1 MGDLYLDSTATTK
14 PTELAINSF
23 INVNTNNWYN
33 PNATMSEGG
42 IEARRIIERS
52 RESIAYGIGAK
63 PEQIIF
69 TSGSTEGAN
78 MIIKGFIPRGQ
89 EKDYGI
95 ICSTIEHPAVWETC
109 KYMGSCGVDLWCL
122 DVDEW
127 GQVLIDELKY
137 DLNILKDKKGILVCI
152 MDSNNETGVLQRTME
167 IEEIVHS
174 YPNAY
179 LFSDMTQSYAHAEVI
194 EADMLGYDFAC
205 ASAQKFGG
213 LKGVGFVYAKDPSL
227 LTPLIHGGGQEEGL
241 RSGTENVGGIYSM
254 AHQFDMVCNARKN
267 GDLKYIRTLR
277 NKLEEDLLLN
287 FSKCMLLTPED
298 CALPNIVSVCF
309 IGHDANQIVTMLEL
323 QGIQVSAG
331 SACHTGENEPS
342 RVLKAMGLTDDQARS
357 TIRISLSSEVS
368 RTDIDR
374 FVNVLKGVMN

>member
-1 MGDLYLDSTATTK
+1 MYLDTTATTK
-14 PTELAINSF
+14 PTSLAIDSF
-23 INVNTNNWYN
+23 INVNTNHWHN

-42 IEARRIIERS
+42 IEARRLVEES
-52 RESIAYGIGAK
+52 RAKVAELIGAK

-78 MIIKGFIPRGQ
+78 MIIKGFIPRGR

-95 ICSTIEHPAVWETC
+95 ICSVIEHPAVWETC

-127 GQVLIDELKY
+127 GQVLMDPLKY
-137 DLNILKDKKGILVCI
+137 DLEALKSKKRILVCI

-174 YPNAY
+174 YSNAY
-179 LFSDMTQSYAHAEVI
+179 LFSDMTQSYAHADFI

-213 LKGVGFVYAKDPSL
+213 LKGVGFVYAKDPTL
-227 LTPLIHGGGQEEGL
+227 LTPLIHGGGQENGL

-254 AHQFDMVCNARKN
+254 AHQFDIVCNARKN
-267 GDLKYIRTLR
+267 GDFEYIRSISDKLR
-277 NKLEEDLLLN
+277 YDLLLN
-287 FSKCMLLTPED
+287 FKDCMILTPEGYV
-298 CALPNIVSVCF
+298 LPNIISVCF
-309 IGHDANQIVTMLEL
+309 PGHDANQIVTMLEL

-374 FVNVLKGVMN
+374 FITVLKGVM

>member
-14 PTELAINSF
+14 PTELAISSF
-23 INVNTNNWYN
+23 VNVNTNNWYN

-42 IEARRIIERS
+42 IEARRIIEHS
-52 RESIAYGIGAK
+52 RESIAYGIHAK

-78 MIIKGFIPRGQ
+78 MIIKGFIPRGH

-95 ICSTIEHPAVWETC
+95 ICSVIEHPAVWETC

-127 GQVLIDELKY
+127 GQVLLDPLKY
-137 DLNILKDKKGILVCI
+137 DLEALKSKKRILVCI

-167 IEEIVHS
+167 IEEIVHE

-179 LFSDMTQSYAHAEVI
+179 LFTDMTQSYAHAEVI
-194 EADMLGYDFAC
+194 EADTLGYDFAC

-227 LTPLIHGGGQEEGL
+227 LTPLIHGGGQEDGL

-277 NKLEEDLLLN
+277 NKLEEDLLHN
-287 FSKCMLLTPED
+287 FNKCMLLTPED

-309 IGHDANQIVTMLEL
+309 PGHDANQIVTMLEL

-342 RVLKAMGLTDDQARS
+342 RVLKAIGLTDDEARS

-374 FVNVLKGVMN
+374 FITVLKGVMV

>member
-1 MGDLYLDSTATTK
+1 MYLDTTATTK
-14 PTELAINSF
+14 PTSLAIDSF
-23 INVNTNNWYN
+23 INVNTNHWHN

-42 IEARRIIERS
+42 IEARRLVEES
-52 RESIAYGIGAK
+52 RAKVAGLIGAK

-78 MIIKGFIPRGQ
+78 MIIKGFIPRGR

-95 ICSTIEHPAVWETC
+95 ICSVIEHPAVWETC

-127 GQVLIDELKY
+127 GQVLMDPLKY
-137 DLNILKDKKGILVCI
+137 DLEALKSKKRILVCI

-174 YPNAY
+174 YSNAY
-179 LFSDMTQSYAHAEVI
+179 LFSDMTQSYAHADFI

-213 LKGVGFVYAKDPSL
+213 LKGVGFVYAKDPTL
-227 LTPLIHGGGQEEGL
+227 LTPLIHGGGQENGL

-254 AHQFDMVCNARKN
+254 AHQFDIVCNARKN
-267 GDLKYIRTLR
+267 GDFEYIRSISDKLR
-277 NKLEEDLLLN
+277 YDLLLN
-287 FSKCMLLTPED
+287 FKDCMILTPEGYV
-298 CALPNIVSVCF
+298 LPNIISVCF
-309 IGHDANQIVTMLEL
+309 PGHDANQIVTMLEL

-374 FVNVLKGVMN
+374 FITVLKGVM

>member
-1 MGDLYLDSTATTK
+1 MYLDTTATTK
-14 PTELAINSF
+14 PTSLAIDSF
-23 INVNTNNWYN
+23 INVNTNHWHN

-42 IEARRIIERS
+42 IEARRLVEES
-52 RESIAYGIGAK
+52 RAKVAELIGAK

-78 MIIKGFIPRGQ
+78 MIIKGFIPRGR

-95 ICSTIEHPAVWETC
+95 ICSVIEHPAVWETC

-127 GQVLIDELKY
+127 GQVLMDPLKY
-137 DLNILKDKKGILVCI
+137 DLEALKSKKRILVCI

-174 YPNAY
+174 YSNAY
-179 LFSDMTQSYAHAEVI
+179 LFSDMTQSYAHADFI

-213 LKGVGFVYAKDPSL
+213 LKGVGFVYAKDPTL
-227 LTPLIHGGGQEEGL
+227 LTPLIHGGGQENGL

-254 AHQFDMVCNARKN
+254 AHQFDIVCNARKN
-267 GDLKYIRTLR
+267 GDFEYIRSISDKLR
-277 NKLEEDLLLN
+277 YDLLLN
-287 FSKCMLLTPED
+287 FKDCMILTPEGYV
-298 CALPNIVSVCF
+298 LPNIISVCF
-309 IGHDANQIVTMLEL
+309 PGHDANQIVTMLEL

-342 RVLKAMGLTDDQARS
+342 RVLKAIGLTDDQARS

-374 FVNVLKGVMN
+374 FVNALKGVM

>member
-14 PTELAINSF
+14 PTELAISSF
-23 INVNTNNWYN
+23 VNVNTNNWYN

-52 RESIAYGIGAK
+52 RESIASGIGAK

-78 MIIKGFIPRGQ
+78 MIIKGFIPRGR

-95 ICSTIEHPAVWETC
+95 ICSVIEHPAVWETC

-127 GQVLIDELKY
+127 GQVLMDPLKY
-137 DLNILKDKKGILVCI
+137 DLEALKSKKRILVCI

-174 YPNAY
+174 YSNAY
-179 LFSDMTQSYAHAEVI
+179 LFSDMTQSYAHADFI

-213 LKGVGFVYAKDPSL
+213 LKGVGFVYAKDPTL
-227 LTPLIHGGGQEEGL
+227 LTPLIHGGGQENGL

-254 AHQFDMVCNARKN
+254 AHQFDIVCNARKN
-267 GDLKYIRTLR
+267 GDFEYIRSISDKLR
-277 NKLEEDLLLN
+277 YDLLLN
-287 FSKCMLLTPED
+287 FKDCMILTPEGYV
-298 CALPNIVSVCF
+298 LPNIISVCF
-309 IGHDANQIVTMLEL
+309 PGHDANQIVTMLEL

-374 FVNVLKGVMN
+374 FVNALKGVM